1 VSIHHSV
8 ISAPSL
14 TEKSVLVRENNK
26 FVFKVAKKATKTE
39 IKAAVEAIFGVE
51 VVSINTMNVL
61 GKIKRQGRFAGKRA
75 DWKKAIVEL
84 KHGQTIAQFGDM

>member
-8 ISAPSL
+8 ISAPSV
-14 TEKSVLVRENNK
+14 TEKSVLAREDNK
-26 FVFKVAKKATKTE
+26 FVFKVAKNAKKPE

-51 VVSINTMNVL
+51 VVSINTVNVL
-61 GKIKRQGRFAGKRA
+61 GKMKRQGRFLGKRA
-75 DWKKAIVEL
+75 DWKKAIVKL

>member
-1 VSIHHSV
+1 MSIHHSV

-14 TEKSVLVRENNK
+14 TEKSVLVREDNK

-84 KHGQTIAQFGDM
+84 RNGQTIAQFGDM